1 VTNIRRVLS
10 HDALKCIYGYSPCIK
25 NQKEEKILSG
35 FSGYEGLGWGG
46 IIPYSV
52 KYKSTVDSYNIFP
65 SHKADDVFYYQQ
77 SSVHV

>member
-1 VTNIRRVLS
+1 MVP
-10 HDALKCIYGYSPCIK
+10 ALKIK
-25 NQKEEKILSG
+25 KKRKFCPG

-52 KYKSTVDSYNIFP
+52 KYKSTVESYNIFP

-77 SSVHV
+77 SSVRV

>member
-1 VTNIRRVLS
+1 MTAVF
-10 HDALKCIYGYSPCIK
+10 ALQIK
-25 NQKEEKILSG
+25 RTEIWGRG
-35 FSGYEGLGWGG
+35 FTVYEGFGWGG

-52 KYKSTVDSYNIFP
+52 KYKSRVGLYNIFP